1 MNLDA
6 FDRKILDLLQR
17 NNRQSL
23 QALAEQVNLSTS
35 AVNRRVSVL
44 EKAGLIR
51 EHVAVLDGAKVGRPL
66 TVIAEVALASETQ
79 KHIEAAKK
87 RFLACPQVQQLY
99 YVTGDYDFFLIFRVR
114 DMAEYEA
121 LTRELFFADSNIK
134 RFQTRVVFEAIRAG
148 MAVSLE

>member
-17 NNRQSL
+17 NNRQSR
-23 QALAEQVNLSTS
+23 QALAEQVNLSPS
-35 AVNRRVSVL
+35 AVNRRISAL

-79 KHIEAAKK
+79 MRIEAAKK

-99 YVTGDYDFFLIFRVR
+99 YVTGDYDFFLIFQVR

-134 RFQTRVVFEAIRAG
+134 RFQTRIVFEAIRSG